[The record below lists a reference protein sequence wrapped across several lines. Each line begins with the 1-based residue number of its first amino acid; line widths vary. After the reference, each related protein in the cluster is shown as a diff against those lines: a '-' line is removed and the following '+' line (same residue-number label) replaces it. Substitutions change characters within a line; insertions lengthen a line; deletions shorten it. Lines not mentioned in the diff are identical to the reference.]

1 MKLKLLAGFGIFCLV
16 GLIASTTINGVR
28 IVAGDLTV
36 QGVLTAATGAVLGT
50 PASVNLTNATALPCA
65 AMPALTGGVT
75 SSAGSCATTVAF
87 NPVIGSLEFHPQS
100 SVSACNMGTTVC
112 TGIVTGLSRNGA
124 GDYAVTITST
134 AHYFPACFSNDN
146 NSPVDVSCYA
156 HGNNSTP
163 SLTSL
168 DIILNGSP
176 TPLDTGWVTIIF
188 FKAY

>member
-1 MKLKLLAGFGIFCLV
+1 MKKVLAAVGIVVLTGLLVAAG
-16 GLIASTTINGVR
+16 TTINGAR
-28 IVAGDLTV
+28 TV
-36 QGVLTAATGAVLGT
+36 NGVLTLANGAVLGT
-50 PASVNLTNATALPCA
+50 PASVNLSNATALPCA

-75 SSAGSCATTVAF
+75 SSAGSCATTVTF
-87 NPVIGSLEFHPQS
+87 NPVIGSIEFHPQGT
-100 SVSACNMGTTVC
+100 VSNCGSGTTVC
-112 TGIVTGLSRNGA
+112 TGIVTAITRNGA
-124 GDYAVTITST
+124 GDYTLTLTST

-188 FKAY
+188 FKAQ